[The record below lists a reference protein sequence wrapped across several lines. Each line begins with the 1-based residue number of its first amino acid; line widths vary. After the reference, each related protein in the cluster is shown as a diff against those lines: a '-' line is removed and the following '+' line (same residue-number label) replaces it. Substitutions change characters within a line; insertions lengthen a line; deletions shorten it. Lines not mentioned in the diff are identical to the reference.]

1 MINIKLSDLL
11 EARPSRNQLVDEQ
24 ELRLFLIP
32 KNGGGQRN
40 NSQKA
45 EHRDIKITW
54 KDVIKKVRVDKNCS
68 EAELVAITRACF
80 YVGINPKFIKYRPNV
95 NTSQSNPHCRLGT
108 NSLLN
113 FVVKAVIFPCFSPF

>member
-95 NTSQSNPHCRLGT
+95 NTSQSKGIYNNVDFELFDIDNMPGPQKIT
-108 NSLLN
+108 
-113 FVVKAVIFPCFSPF
+113 IY